1 MFSKKLLKISQTMKK
16 TILFLLM
23 CGLSMTVSAK
33 TANAVW
39 YFLTQTSSSINE
51 DENVQVKYGIYTK
64 YAVEESSLAPYP
76 VLRAKISNKTNKI
89 VFVDLGTSYLK
100 RNGIASPIY
109 IPQSTSTIFGQ
120 NIGVS
125 VNVGMIADAVGI
137 GGMAGTLLGGVNVGG
152 GKGSSTTTT
161 TYAQRYVSI
170 PPQSSIL
177 LDDIQI
183 LSPGTENI
191 FGNFFFFKTVGVP
204 KRVWCLAK
212 KSKMIQTEQLV
223 TYSENY
229 SPFTIGVYLNY
240 SLSED
245 FSNSTGMDTTYRVI
259 KRIGSHFST
268 FVVGDKEFDIIDKK
282 YPEWRSDVSNGTV
295 EVIRLWAH

>member
-1 MFSKKLLKISQTMKK
+1 
-16 TILFLLM
+16 M
-23 CGLSMTVSAK
+23 CSLYMPVSAK
-33 TANAVW
+33 KANAIW
-39 YFLTQTSSSINE
+39 YFLTQTNSSINE
-51 DENVQVKYGIYTK
+51 DENVHVKYGIYTK
-64 YAVEESSLAPYP
+64 YAVEEYSLAPYP
-76 VLRAKISNKTNKI
+76 VLRAKITNKTDKI
-89 VFVDLGTSYLK
+89 IFVDLGTSYLK

-109 IPQSTSTIFGQ
+109 IPQSTSAIFGQ
-120 NIGVS
+120 NIGIS
-125 VNVGMIADAVGI
+125 VNVGTMADVAGI
-137 GGMAGTLLGGVNVGG
+137 GGMAGKILGGINVGG
-152 GKGSSTTTT
+152 GKNSSSITT

-170 PPQSSIL
+170 PPKSSVF

-191 FGNFFFFKTVGVP
+191 FGNFFYFKTVGVP

-212 KSKMIQTEQLV
+212 KSKMIQTKQLI

-240 SLSED
+240 ALSED
-245 FSNSTGMDTTYRVI
+245 FSNSIGIDTTYRVT

-268 FVVGDKEFDIIDKK
+268 FIVGNNEFDIIEEK
-282 YPEWRSDVSNGTV
+282 YPEWFNDVLNGTV